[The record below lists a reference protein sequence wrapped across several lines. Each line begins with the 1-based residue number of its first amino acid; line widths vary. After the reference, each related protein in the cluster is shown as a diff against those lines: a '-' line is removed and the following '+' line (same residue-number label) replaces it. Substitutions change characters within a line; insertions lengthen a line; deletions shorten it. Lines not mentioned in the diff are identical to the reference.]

1 MFSIGELSRRTKVK
15 VPTIRYYE
23 EMGLLVEA
31 ERTSGNQRRYDK
43 AGLERLSFIRH
54 ARDLG
59 FSIEAILSLIEL
71 QEHPDRS
78 CQAATKI
85 AVAQLADVRAK
96 VKKLKALEREFA
108 EDFVRIH
115 RGTVVAV
122 DKIDRLEKTADGSHR
137 IVMRAPNDD
146 GDGLAISR
154 RHLADLRRR
163 LKGG

>member
-1 MFSIGELSRRTKVK
+1 MFSIGELSKRTKVK

-23 EMGLLVEA
+23 EMGLLAES

-78 CQAATKI
+78 CQAATDI
-85 AVAQLADVRAK
+85 ATSQLTDVRAK
-96 VKKLKALEREFA
+96 IKRLRALEKEL
-108 EDFVRIH
+108 VRMSK
-115 RGTVVAV
+115 GC
-122 DKIDRLEKTADGSHR
+122 E
-137 IVMRAPNDD
+137 
-146 GDGLAISR
+146 GDGVSMDCYVLAS
-154 RHLADLRRR
+154 LADHR
-163 LKGG
+163 LCDHEH

>member
-1 MFSIGELSRRTKVK
+1 MFSIGELSKRTKVK

-31 ERTSGNQRRYDK
+31 ERTAGNQRRYDK

-78 CQAATKI
+78 CEAADKI
-85 AVAQLADVRAK
+85 ATSQLVDVRAK
-96 VKKLKALEREFA
+96 IKQLKALEKEL
-108 EDFVRIH
+108 VRISK
-115 RGTVVAV
+115 GC
-122 DKIDRLEKTADGSHR
+122 DGSGVSEDCYVLASLSDH
-137 IVMRAPNDD
+137 
-146 GDGLAISR
+146 GLCDR
-154 RHLADLRRR
+154 EH
-163 LKGG
+163 